1 MAEGN
6 KSELEIA
13 EAENK
18 ELWRTLWTE
27 VHEQVV
33 QQVGLSIKK
42 MQENTRINLRDI
54 TRINAVVDSWADSI
68 VYTKA
73 QQREWEAWANHLVIT
88 LDYALANE
96 DTAIN
101 PGSIPMPPAEPLGLW
116 KCAMK
121 AARSSD
127 KYERLAGTSTAA
139 YLAWGRTIRALLF
152 ALNKPKR

>member
-1 MAEGN
+1 MAKDN
-6 KSELEIA
+6 KSEIEAA

-33 QQVGLSIKK
+33 QQVGISIKR
-42 MQENTRINLRDI
+42 MQENTRINLCDI
-54 TRINAVVDSWADSI
+54 THINAVVDSWGDSI
-68 VYTKA
+68 VYTQA

-96 DTAIN
+96 DTSIS
-101 PGSIPMPPAEPLGLW
+101 PRSIPMPPAEPLGLW
-116 KCAMK
+116 RCAMK

-127 KYERLAGTSTAA
+127 RYERLAGTSTAA
-139 YLAWGRTIRALLF
+139 YLAWGRTIRALLV
-152 ALNKPKR
+152 ALSKAKR